1 MWASQRAEVRDLMRV
16 AAELLKEQRDML
28 KRVKP

>member
-1 MWASQRAEVRDLMRV
+1 MWAAQRAEVRDLMRV
-16 AAELLKEQRDML
+16 AAEMLKEQRDML